1 MLILLVPEPF
11 TELGAKFKITPDG
24 TPLALKLTVPVNPN
38 SEVTVAVELPLP
50 FTAMLKLAG
59 ETAIE
64 NSGLPTTV
72 SGIETV

>member
-1 MLILLVPEPF
+1 MLIVLEPEPF
-11 TELGAKFKITPDG
+11 TEFGPKFRITPDG

-38 SEVTVAVELPLP
+38 NEVTVAVEFPLP
-50 FTAMLKLAG
+50 FTGMLKLVG

-72 SGIETV
+72 SGTETV